1 MSGLYPTEG
10 KSNAPPPSYSQS
22 TYSSPTVSMPLA
34 GYPPT
39 ATITYGQIP
48 IQCTCPYCRHVI
60 VTRTETKTGVVPW
73 IACLIIGCAGAFC
86 GCCLIPFCIRSLKD
100 TEHYCPSCQH
110 YLGVGSVINQ
120 IKIFQLHRLY
130 QGYNVD
136 MNCFS
141 RRWISSN
148 QNQPISAKVSSI
160 RSYLTTYIEQRRK
173 QVQKHDI
180 RLEPYLS
187 KGVYTESGAIR
198 PMPKRYPLGIAKVF
212 LVAFPFLYL
221 GSISEFFF

>member
-22 TYSSPTVSMPLA
+22 TYSSPTVSMPPA

-39 ATITYGQIP
+39 TTITYGQIP

-73 IACLIIGCAGAFC
+73 IACLIIACAGAFC
-86 GCCLIPFCIRSLKD
+86 GCCLIPFCIRSLK
-100 TEHYCPSCQH
+100 
-110 YLGVGSVINQ
+110 L
-120 IKIFQLHRLY
+120 
-130 QGYNVD
+130 
-136 MNCFS
+136 S

-160 RSYLTTYIEQRRK
+160 RSYLNTYIEQRRK

-221 GSISEFFF
+221 GSLVSKYAALGLEKMDVFIYNDDDDDDDDD

>member
-110 YLGVGSVINQ
+110 YLGVGSVI
-120 IKIFQLHRLY
+120 
-130 QGYNVD
+130 
-136 MNCFS
+136 

-221 GSISEFFF
+221 GSIVSKYAALGLERMDVFIYNDDDDDD